1 MKLSKI
7 KAHIKEKEICIILN
21 GPESQWLG
29 TLGAVWAVENI
40 RITEE
45 AIAPLMDLKE
55 KEQEKIKI
63 YAGEK
68 DGDPLNPVNFI
79 GQLKPAGM
87 KALEGGTEYIFLED
101 EGNNEMYAL
110 DYAYVKAAV
119 GSDEYREY
127 VLAKNGCDR
136 PLIIVN
142 DGMMQV
148 AIIEPESQETMES
161 LQKEMRRIG
170 LMRTGKTDG
179 DAWTDEVTEQEQT
192 EMEET

>member
-7 KAHIKEKEICIILN
+7 KGHIKEKEICIILN
-21 GPESQWLG
+21 DPASQWLG

-55 KEQEKIKI
+55 KEQEKIEI
-63 YAGEK
+63 YVREK

-101 EGNNEMYAL
+101 QWNNEMYAL
-110 DYAYVKAAV
+110 DYEYVKTAV
-119 GSDEYREY
+119 GSDKYREY
-127 VLAKNGCDR
+127 MLAKNGCDR
-136 PLIIVN
+136 PLIVVN
-142 DGMMQV
+142 DGMIPV
-148 AIIEPESQETMES
+148 AIIEPESQETMERM
-161 LQKEMRRIG
+161 QKEMRRIG
-170 LMRTGKTDG
+170 FMRTGKTGG
-179 DAWTDEVTEQEQT
+179 DARTDEAQEQEQT